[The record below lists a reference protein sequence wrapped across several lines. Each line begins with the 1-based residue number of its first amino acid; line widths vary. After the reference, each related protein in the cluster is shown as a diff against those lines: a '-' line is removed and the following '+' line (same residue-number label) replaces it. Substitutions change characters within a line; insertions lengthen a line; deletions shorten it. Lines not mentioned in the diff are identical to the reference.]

1 MNNRQYDEDLEIP
14 QIDGMDRRNN
24 KNNLDETD
32 ANGIPLFLKGQETG
46 NKKPADKAEDI
57 PEFLRGENQATKVM
71 DEEELPDFL
80 TGGGNTE
87 TDTAT
92 KVAPAVLSE
101 MEEEPQPLPSF
112 EPEEKKSSMAGTII
126 LSILIF
132 VVLTAVLLFVG
143 IKVVDYY
150 APKPS
155 IAPLEPVTTV
165 TPEASPT
172 ASPVIEGEGA

>member
-1 MNNRQYDEDLEIP
+1 MNNRPYDEDLEIP
-14 QIDGMDRRNN
+14 QIDGMDRKEN
-24 KNNLDETD
+24 KANTEIDED
-32 ANGIPLFLKGQETG
+32 GIPMFLKGQETG
-46 NKKPADKAEDI
+46 NRKPVDKKEDI
-57 PEFLRGENQATKVM
+57 PEFLRGDNQATRVI

-80 TGGGNTE
+80 TGGSTD

-101 MEEEPQPLPSF
+101 MEEESQPLPSY

-143 IKVVDYY
+143 IKVVDHY

-172 ASPVIEGEGA
+172 ASPIVEGEGA

>member
-14 QIDGMDRRNN
+14 QIDGMDRKGNRTNT
-24 KNNLDETD
+24 ETD
-32 ANGIPLFLKGQETG
+32 DDGIPLFLKGQETG
-46 NKKPADKAEDI
+46 NRKPDNKKEDI
-57 PEFLRGENQATKVM
+57 PEFLRGENQATRVI

-92 KVAPAVLSE
+92 KVAPAVLGH
-101 MEEEPQPLPSF
+101 MDEEPQPLPSY
-112 EPEEKKSSMAGTII
+112 EPEEKKSNMAGTII

-132 VVLTAVLLFVG
+132 VVLTTVLLFVG
-143 IKVVDYY
+143 IKVVDHYS
-150 APKPS
+150 PKPT

-172 ASPVIEGEGA
+172 TSPVVEGEGA

>member
-1 MNNRQYDEDLEIP
+1 MNNRPYDEDLEIP
-14 QIDGMDRRNN
+14 QIDGMDRKDNRTEI
-24 KNNLDETD
+24 DD
-32 ANGIPLFLKGQETG
+32 DGIPMFLKGQDTG
-46 NKKPADKAEDI
+46 NRKPVDKKDDI
-57 PEFLRGENQATKVM
+57 PEFLRGDNQPTRTI

-80 TGGGNTE
+80 TGGSTDS
-87 TDTAT
+87 DTAT
-92 KVAPAVLSE
+92 KVAPAVLRE
-101 MEEEPQPLPSF
+101 MDEEPQPLPSY

-143 IKVVDYY
+143 IKVVDHY

-172 ASPVIEGEGA
+172 ASPIVEGEGA

>member
-1 MNNRQYDEDLEIP
+1 MNNRPYDEDLEIP
-14 QIDGMDRRNN
+14 PIDGLDRRDN
-24 KNNLDETD
+24 KKNLEETD
-32 ANGIPLFLKGQETG
+32 ASGIPLFLKGQEIG
-46 NKKPADKAEDI
+46 NRKTSDKNEDI
-57 PEFLRGENQATKVM
+57 SEFLRGDNQATKVI

-80 TGGGNTE
+80 TGGSTE
-87 TDTAT
+87 TDIAT

-112 EPEEKKSSMAGTII
+112 EPEKKKSSTAGTII

-143 IKVVDYY
+143 IKVVDHY

-165 TPEASPT
+165 TPEAIPT
-172 ASPVIEGEGA
+172 ASAVSE

>member
-1 MNNRQYDEDLEIP
+1 MNNRPYDEDLEIP
-14 QIDGMDRRNN
+14 QIDGMD
-24 KNNLDETD
+24 KK
-32 ANGIPLFLKGQETG
+32 ANTEIDDDGIPMFLKGQDTG
-46 NKKPADKAEDI
+46 NRKPVDKKDDI
-57 PEFLRGENQATKVM
+57 PEFLRGDNQETRVI

-80 TGGGNTE
+80 TGGRTE

-101 MEEEPQPLPSF
+101 MEEDPQPLPSF
-112 EPEEKKSSMAGTII
+112 EAEEKKSSMAGTII

-143 IKVVDYY
+143 IKVVDHY

-165 TPEASPT
+165 TPETSPT
-172 ASPVIEGEGA
+172 ASPVVEGEGA

>member
-1 MNNRQYDEDLEIP
+1 MNNRPYDEDLEIP
-14 QIDGMDRRNN
+14 QIDGID
-24 KNNLDETD
+24 KK
-32 ANGIPLFLKGQETG
+32 ANTEIDDDGIPMFLKGQDTG
-46 NKKPADKAEDI
+46 NRKPVDKKDDI
-57 PEFLRGENQATKVM
+57 PEFLRGDNLATRVI

-80 TGGGNTE
+80 TGGGSTE

-101 MEEEPQPLPSF
+101 MEEDPQPLPSF
-112 EPEEKKSSMAGTII
+112 ETDEKKSSMAGTII

-143 IKVVDYY
+143 IKVVDHY

-172 ASPVIEGEGA
+172 ASPIVEGEGA

>member
-1 MNNRQYDEDLEIP
+1 MNKRQYDEDLEIP
-14 QIDGMDRRNN
+14 QIDGMEN
-24 KNNLDETD
+24 KKNLEETD
-32 ANGIPLFLKGQETG
+32 AAGIPLFLKGEDSANRNPG
-46 NKKPADKAEDI
+46 KKEIEDI
-57 PEFLRGENQATKVM
+57 
-71 DEEELPDFL
+71 EELPDFL
-80 TGGGNTE
+80 TGGSSNAS
-87 TDTAT
+87 DTAT

-101 MEEEPQPLPSF
+101 VEEEPQPLPSY

-132 VVLTAVLLFVG
+132 VILTAVLMFVG
-143 IKVVDYY
+143 IKAVDHF

-172 ASPVIEGEGA
+172 ASAAPVE

>member
-1 MNNRQYDEDLEIP
+1 MNNRPYDEDLEIP
-14 QIDGMDRRNN
+14 QIDGMD
-24 KNNLDETD
+24 KK
-32 ANGIPLFLKGQETG
+32 ANTEIDDDGIPMFLKGQDTG
-46 NKKPADKAEDI
+46 NRKPVDKKDDI
-57 PEFLRGENQATKVM
+57 PEFLRGDNQTTRVI

-101 MEEEPQPLPSF
+101 MEEDPQPLPSF
-112 EPEEKKSSMAGTII
+112 ETDEKKSSMAGTII

-143 IKVVDYY
+143 IKVVDHY

-172 ASPVIEGEGA
+172 ASPIVEGEGA

>member
-1 MNNRQYDEDLEIP
+1 MNKRQYDEDLEIP
-14 QIDGMDRRNN
+14 QIDGMEN
-24 KNNLDETD
+24 KKNLEETD
-32 ANGIPLFLKGQETG
+32 ANGIPLFLKGEDSA
-46 NKKPADKAEDI
+46 NRKPVKTEVED
-57 PEFLRGENQATKVM
+57 V
-71 DEEELPDFL
+71 EELPDFL
-80 TGGGNTE
+80 TGASSN
-87 TDTAT
+87 DSNTAT

-101 MEEEPQPLPSF
+101 VEEEPQPLPSY

-132 VVLTAVLLFVG
+132 VILTAVLMFVG
-143 IKVVDYY
+143 IKAVDHF

-172 ASPVIEGEGA
+172 ASAAPVEEGA

>member
-1 MNNRQYDEDLEIP
+1 MNNRPYDEDLEIP
-14 QIDGMDRRNN
+14 QIDGMDRKGN
-24 KNNLDETD
+24 KTNTEIDD
-32 ANGIPLFLKGQETG
+32 DGIPMFLKGQDTG
-46 NKKPADKAEDI
+46 NRKPVDKKDDI
-57 PEFLRGENQATKVM
+57 PEFLRGDNQETRVI

-80 TGGGNTE
+80 TGGRTE

-101 MEEEPQPLPSF
+101 MEEDPQPLPSF
-112 EPEEKKSSMAGTII
+112 EAEEKKSSMAGTII

-132 VVLTAVLLFVG
+132 VVLTTVLLFVG

-165 TPEASPT
+165 TPEASP
-172 ASPVIEGEGA
+172 AGSPIVEGEGA

>member
-1 MNNRQYDEDLEIP
+1 MNNRPYDEDLEIP
-14 QIDGMDRRNN
+14 QIDGMDRKGNRTNT
-24 KNNLDETD
+24 ETD
-32 ANGIPLFLKGQETG
+32 DDGIPLFLKGQETG
-46 NKKPADKAEDI
+46 NRKPVNKKEDI
-57 PEFLRGENQATKVM
+57 PEILRGENQVTRVI

-87 TDTAT
+87 SDTAT
-92 KVAPAVLSE
+92 KVAPAVFSDLD
-101 MEEEPQPLPSF
+101 EEPQPLPSY

-143 IKVVDYY
+143 IKAVDHF

-172 ASPVIEGEGA
+172 ASPVVEGEGA

>member
-14 QIDGMDRRNN
+14 QIDGMDRKGNRTNT
-24 KNNLDETD
+24 ETD
-32 ANGIPLFLKGQETG
+32 DDGIPLFLKGQETG
-46 NKKPADKAEDI
+46 DRKPFNKKEDI
-57 PEFLRGENQATKVM
+57 PEFLRGENQATRVM

-101 MEEEPQPLPSF
+101 MNEEPQPLPSY

-132 VVLTAVLLFVG
+132 IVLTAVLMFVG
-143 IKVVDYY
+143 IKVVDHYS
-150 APKPS
+150 PKPT

-172 ASPVIEGEGA
+172 TSPVVEGEGA

>member
-1 MNNRQYDEDLEIP
+1 MNNRPYDEDLEIP
-14 QIDGMDRRNN
+14 QIDGMDRKGN
-24 KNNLDETD
+24 KTNTEIDD
-32 ANGIPLFLKGQETG
+32 DGIPMFLKGQDTG
-46 NKKPADKAEDI
+46 NRKPVDKKDDI
-57 PEFLRGENQATKVM
+57 PEFLRGDNQETRVI

-80 TGGGNTE
+80 TGGRTK

-112 EPEEKKSSMAGTII
+112 EIDEKKSSMAGTII

-143 IKVVDYY
+143 IKVVDHY

-172 ASPVIEGEGA
+172 ASPIVEGEGA

>member
-14 QIDGMDRRNN
+14 QIDGMDRKGNRTNTEI
-24 KNNLDETD
+24 DD
-32 ANGIPLFLKGQETG
+32 DGIPLFLKGQETG
-46 NKKPADKAEDI
+46 NRKPVDKEKDI
-57 PEFLRGENQATKVM
+57 PEFLRGDNQSTRVI

-80 TGGGNTE
+80 TGGDSTE

-101 MEEEPQPLPSF
+101 MEEDPQPLPSF
-112 EPEEKKSSMAGTII
+112 EAEEKKSSMAGTII

-132 VVLTAVLLFVG
+132 IVLTAVLLFVG
-143 IKVVDYY
+143 IKVVDHY

-172 ASPVIEGEGA
+172 ASPIVEGEGA

>member
-14 QIDGMDRRNN
+14 QIDGMDRKGNRTNTEI
-24 KNNLDETD
+24 DD
-32 ANGIPLFLKGQETG
+32 DGIPLFLKGQETG
-46 NKKPADKAEDI
+46 NRKPVDRKEDI
-57 PEFLRGENQATKVM
+57 PEFLRGENQATRVT

-80 TGGGNTE
+80 TGGNTE

-92 KVAPAVLSE
+92 KVAPAVLGD
-101 MEEEPQPLPSF
+101 MDEEPQPLPSY

-132 VVLTAVLLFVG
+132 VVLTAVLMFVG
-143 IKVVDYY
+143 IKAVDHFS
-150 APKPS
+150 PKPS

-172 ASPVIEGEGA
+172 ASAVVEGEGA

>member
-1 MNNRQYDEDLEIP
+1 MNNRPYDEDLEIP
-14 QIDGMDRRNN
+14 QIDGMD
-24 KNNLDETD
+24 KK
-32 ANGIPLFLKGQETG
+32 ANTEIDDDGIPMFLKGQDTG
-46 NKKPADKAEDI
+46 NRKPVDKKDDI
-57 PEFLRGENQATKVM
+57 PEFLRGENQATRVM

-101 MEEEPQPLPSF
+101 MDEEPQPLPSY
-112 EPEEKKSSMAGTII
+112 EPENKKSSMAGTII

-132 VVLTAVLLFVG
+132 IVLTAVLMFVG
-143 IKVVDYY
+143 IKTVDHF

-155 IAPLEPVTTV
+155 IAPLEPVTTS
-165 TPEASPT
+165 TPTSEASPT
-172 ASPVIEGEGA
+172 ASPVVEGEGA

>member
-1 MNNRQYDEDLEIP
+1 MNNRPYDEDLEIP
-14 QIDGMDRRNN
+14 QIDGMDRKDNRTEI
-24 KNNLDETD
+24 DD
-32 ANGIPLFLKGQETG
+32 DGIPMFLKGQETG
-46 NKKPADKAEDI
+46 NRKPVDKKEDI
-57 PEFLRGENQATKVM
+57 PEFLRGDNQPTRTI

-80 TGGGNTE
+80 TGGSTE

-101 MEEEPQPLPSF
+101 MDKEPQPLPSY

-143 IKVVDYY
+143 IKVVDHY

-172 ASPVIEGEGA
+172 ASPIVEGEGA